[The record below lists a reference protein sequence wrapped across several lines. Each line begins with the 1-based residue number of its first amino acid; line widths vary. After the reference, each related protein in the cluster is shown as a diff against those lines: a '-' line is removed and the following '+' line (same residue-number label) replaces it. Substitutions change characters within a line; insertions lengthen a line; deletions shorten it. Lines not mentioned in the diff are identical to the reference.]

1 MAVGADARADRHGA
15 GDVEGASD
23 RALADSPSGAIERF
37 LFRFPA
43 PPKKKGGSRSLEDC
57 VAELRSM
64 VLQALCKATWPAQ
77 LSKASSVESFVPH
90 CQDAM
95 KEIDNN
101 QPRCAFIPCES
112 DLAKAVAAAR
122 DRQRPSADADVI
134 IIPESSRVCAKVEW
148 SKKAVSVVLT
158 PATIGHMSTIRI
170 AKCLST

>member
-1 MAVGADARADRHGA
+1 
-15 GDVEGASD
+15 
-23 RALADSPSGAIERF
+23 
-37 LFRFPA
+37 
-43 PPKKKGGSRSLEDC
+43 
-57 VAELRSM
+57 
-64 VLQALCKATWPAQ
+64 
-77 LSKASSVESFVPH
+77 
-90 CQDAM
+90 M